1 MRTKS
6 YFRRRTST
14 CLNDFGQYY
23 ILTNYTVLQSRAT
36 LVTEILSYMVYRLI
50 VKKQHEP
57 NNTSVNFGINC
68 SIMT

>member
-23 ILTNYTVLQSRAT
+23 ILTNYTVLQSRT
-36 LVTEILSYMVYRLI
+36 SLFTEVLSRMVYRLI

-57 NNTSVNFGINC
+57 NNTSVSLGINN